1 MINHIF
7 YSVLGSGVWKTY
19 DQITEKEFETCI
31 NTNARGLLT
40 AAQLICPKME
50 KNGGGVVG
58 ITGATASWRGK
69 PFTAAF
75 AAGKSAQ
82 RMLSQ
87 SLGISKFIH
96 FMFIYCSVLWYTLL
110 LSKLDMQ

>member
-1 MINHIF
+1 
-7 YSVLGSGVWKTY
+7 
-19 DQITEKEFETCI
+19 
-31 NTNARGLLT
+31 
-40 AAQLICPKME
+40 ME

-69 PFTAAF
+69 PYTAAF

-87 SLGISKFIH
+87 SLGR
-96 FMFIYCSVLWYTLL
+96 YTVHTTHGG
-110 LSKLDMQ
+110 